1 MSRKRTAAMITAAF
15 FAIGAAQLLG
25 TGPAAAATLDGG
37 GARSLLHHIYDFP
50 PLPRLRAHRL
60 RHEAAPLRMIRSQV
74 VVG

>member
-50 PLPRLRAHRL
+50 PFPDYEPTDCDTRPH
-60 RHEAAPLRMIRSQV
+60 HCE
-74 VVG
+74 